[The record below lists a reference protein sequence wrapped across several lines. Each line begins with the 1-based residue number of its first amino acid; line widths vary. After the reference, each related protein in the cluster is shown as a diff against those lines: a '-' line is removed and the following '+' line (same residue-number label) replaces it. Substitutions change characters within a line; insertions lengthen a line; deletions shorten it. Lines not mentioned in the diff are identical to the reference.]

1 MTGDRKTMKVAPSIL
16 SADFARLGEEV
27 NDVVN
32 AGADYIHVDVMDGH
46 FVPNISIGIPVLKSL
61 RKATGAFLDVHL
73 MIDKPIRYVEDF
85 CDAGADLV
93 NIHFEADRRENNI
106 RAIEL
111 IRQRGKKVG
120 ITIKP
125 ATSAEEILDFLP
137 LVDLVLIM
145 TVEPGFGGQSFMT
158 EQLEK
163 ISFLSAKIRELGLN
177 CELEADGGVNGE
189 TAQLL
194 KKAGC
199 TVAVAGSYVFG
210 ANDRKAAIDS
220 IK

>member
-1 MTGDRKTMKVAPSIL
+1 MTGDERAMKVAPSIL

-27 NDVVN
+27 CDVIN

-46 FVPNISIGIPVLKSL
+46 FVPNISLGIPVLKSL
-61 RKATGAFLDVHL
+61 RKATDAFLDVHL
-73 MIDKPIRYVEDF
+73 MIDKPVRYVEAF

-93 NIHFEADRRENNI
+93 NIHFEADSRENNI
-106 RAIEL
+106 NAIEL
-111 IRQRGKKVG
+111 IRAKGKKVG

-125 ATSAEEILDFLP
+125 ATSARDIMDFLP
-137 LVDLVLIM
+137 LVDLVLVM
-145 TVEPGFGGQSFMT
+145 TVEPGFGGQSFME
-158 EQLEK
+158 EQLDK
-163 ISFLSAKIRELGLN
+163 IAFLSSQIRELGLD

-189 TAQLL
+189 TARLL
-194 KKAGC
+194 KEAGC

-210 ANDRKAAIDS
+210 AGDRKAAIDS